1 MSTEF
6 EKGIQVIDEAIRA
19 GKFPKSRRNAYVNAM
34 ARDPKGTT
42 KLIASLTPAPE
53 LAGRETPPN
62 AQRGPIASDAGR
74 RIEPAMH
81 GGYRFPT
88 KLEGAQS

>member
-1 MSTEF
+1 MSNAIE
-6 EKGIQVIDEAIRA
+6 EGKRVIDEAIRA
-19 GKFPKSRRNAYVNAM
+19 GKFPESRRGAYERAM
-34 ARDPKGTT
+34 ARDPRGTT

-53 LAGRETPPN
+53 LGKAPERTP
-62 AQRGPIASDAGR
+62 RGPIASDGGR
-74 RIEPAMH
+74 RIVPAMH